1 MSFGFYYSQT
11 VMEYKIS
18 SLLFINNKL
27 CKTANESNSCSFL
40 LFSYVLLLRL
50 VLLCFCPSITH
61 FLLEPPY
68 SIVEVFLQN
77 IFNGTLYVGGEKKF
91 WFTIIFDPECHFGFS
106 DLADIK
112 IHEIVTVLCA
122 YKCQVT

>member
-40 LFSYVLLLRL
+40 LFSYVLLLPSCFA
-50 VLLCFCPSITH
+50 LLLPSITH

-68 SIVEVFLQN
+68 SIV
-77 IFNGTLYVGGEKKF
+77 
-91 WFTIIFDPECHFGFS
+91 
-106 DLADIK
+106 
-112 IHEIVTVLCA
+112 
-122 YKCQVT
+122 